1 MWQVLETLT
10 KKKIFFG
17 SSSHRL
23 LEHFL
28 EFFSQPNSLETKTVP
43 QRILCEKTKK
53 SKLQPNGLK
62 TKTAPQTGTEVTA
75 VVGDTFFNIIIIPME
90 PYQPNGWKTE
100 IRSTDLQ
107 LGLCGSGRKN

>member
-28 EFFSQPNSLETKTVP
+28 EFFSQPNSLGTKTVP
-43 QRILCEKTKK
+43 QRILLLRDPIFFFIITPIEAYLT
-53 SKLQPNGLK
+53 SPKLL
-62 TKTAPQTGTEVTA
+62 EY
-75 VVGDTFFNIIIIPME
+75 FFH
-90 PYQPNGWKTE
+90 
-100 IRSTDLQ
+100 S
-107 LGLCGSGRKN
+107 